1 MWITD
6 LTPKGKRQTIVWIDG
21 EPAGFLD
28 NREVSAYR
36 LSVDSEIDEAG
47 WDRIVRD
54 SILPRGKRKALELL
68 QLQDRTTKELHDK
81 LVAGDYTEAQTWEI
95 IAYVASF
102 RYIDEQRY
110 AMNYIRSHVKTKS
123 VREMR
128 QTLLQRG
135 VSAEIFETAYEKF
148 AQESADGEQESESP
162 ELIAARRFAERRVR
176 GGSLSY
182 EARTKLYAALARK
195 GFSQDTIRSVL
206 EEYPGED
213 ADGDQE

>member
-110 AMNYIRSHVKTKS
+110 AMNYIRSHAKTKS

-148 AQESADGEQESESP
+148 VQESADGEQESESP
-162 ELIAARRFAERRVR
+162 ELLAARRFAERRVR

-182 EARTKLYAALARK
+182 EARTKLYAALVRK